1 MKTLFA
7 VLVLVG
13 AVAGGAAWLGVLDR
27 GGERTSFR
35 TAAVERG
42 DVVVTVG
49 ATGTLEPE
57 EVIDVGAQV
66 VGRIQEFGPDPRGE
80 TDPKFKDKR
89 IDYGSPVEEGTV
101 LARIDPRI
109 YKAQFDQ
116 AKAALDRAEADLLQL
131 EAKEVQTKVEWDRA
145 QRLHDMTVN
154 DRAAAGG
161 DAVRSPGLPIQAISN
176 SDYILAKA
184 NYEVAKANVAV
195 GKAVIEQQQGTL
207 FLAKTNLD
215 YTVIA
220 SPVKGTIID
229 RRVNIG
235 QTVVAS
241 LNAPSLFLLAQDLT
255 RMQVWASVNEAD
267 IGQLKTGTAVSFTVD
282 AFPGDVFH
290 GVVEQIRLN
299 ASMTQNVVTYTVVVS
314 VDNEDLKLLPYLT
327 ADVKFEIKRRDD
339 VLRAPNAALRFQ
351 PRPDQVAGALPV
363 AAADNKGGKMKGDK
377 MAGKSMTRQAVLW
390 VERQGRLAPIEVTT
404 GLSDGAYTEVSGP
417 EVSEGLAVV
426 IGENLATSTDQV
438 NNPFAPK
445 FRGGKSK

>member
-7 VLVLVG
+7 VLALVG
-13 AVAGGAAWLGVLDR
+13 AVAGGAAWMGVLDR
-27 GGERTSFR
+27 GGEQTTFR
-35 TAAVERG
+35 TAVVERG

-66 VGRIQEFGPDPRGE
+66 VGRVQEFGPDPRGE

-101 LARIDPRI
+101 LALIDPRV
-109 YKAQFDQ
+109 YKAQYDQ

-131 EAKEVQTKVEWDRA
+131 QAKEVQTKLEWQRA
-145 QRLHDMTVN
+145 QRLREMTVG

-176 SDYILAKA
+176 SDFILAQA
-184 NYEVAKANVAV
+184 NYDVAKANVAV
-195 GKAVIEQQQGTL
+195 GKAVIEQQRGIL
-207 FLAKTNLD
+207 SLAKTNLD
-215 YTVIA
+215 FTVIA

-241 LNAPSLFLLAQDLT
+241 LNAPSLFLLAQDLAQ
-255 RMQVWASVNEAD
+255 MQVWASVNEAD

-314 VDNEDLKLLPYLT
+314 VENEDLKLLPYLT
-327 ADVKFEIKRRDD
+327 ADVKFEIQRRDD
-339 VLRAPNAALRFQ
+339 VLRVPNAALRFQ
-351 PRPDQVAGALPV
+351 PRPDQVAGALP
-363 AAADNKGGKMKGDK
+363 AATADKTGGKP
-377 MAGKSMTRQAVLW
+377 AGKAATRQAVMW
-390 VERQGRLAPIEVTT
+390 VERQGRLAPIDVTT

>member
-13 AVAGGAAWLGVLDR
+13 AAAGGAAWLGVLDR
-27 GGERTSFR
+27 GGERASFR

-66 VGRIQEFGPDPRGE
+66 VGRVQEFGPDPRGE
-80 TDPKFKDKR
+80 TDPKFTDKR
-89 IDYGSPVEEGTV
+89 IDYGSPVDEGTV

-109 YKAQFDQ
+109 YKAQYDQ

-176 SDYILAKA
+176 SDYILAQA

-195 GKAVIEQQQGTL
+195 GKAVIEQQRGTL

-235 QTVVAS
+235 QTVVS
-241 LNAPSLFLLAQDLT
+241 SMNAPSLFLLAKDLR
-255 RMQVWASVNEAD
+255 RMEVWASVNEAD
-267 IGQLKTGTAVSFTVD
+267 IGQLKTGTPVSFTVD

-290 GVVEQIRLN
+290 GKVEQIRLN

-314 VDNEDLKLLPYLT
+314 VENEDLKLLPYLT
-327 ADVKFEIKRRDD
+327 ADVKFEINRRDG
-339 VLRAPNAALRFQ
+339 VLRVPNAALRFQ
-351 PRPDQVAGALPV
+351 PRPDQVAGALPA
-363 AAADNKGGKMKGDK
+363 AAADKKG
-377 MAGKSMTRQAVLW
+377 ARPSANAAPRQAILW
-390 VERQGRLAPIEVTT
+390 VERQGRLAPFEVTA
-404 GLSDGAYTEVSGP
+404 GLSDGAFTEVSGP
-417 EVSEGLAVV
+417 EVTEGLAVV
-426 IGENLATSTDQV
+426 IGENLAASTDQV